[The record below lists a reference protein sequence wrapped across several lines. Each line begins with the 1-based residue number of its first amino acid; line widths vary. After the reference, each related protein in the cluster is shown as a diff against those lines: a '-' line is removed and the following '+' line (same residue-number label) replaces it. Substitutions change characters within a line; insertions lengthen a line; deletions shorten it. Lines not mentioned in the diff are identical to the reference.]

1 MHSLL
6 KKVVALMCIT
16 VIVNANDI
24 IATVNGKPITSE
36 DAKQFLASSNTNL
49 QFSSLTQEQKL
60 AVVERLVE
68 RELFAEAAGKAKIQ
82 QTPEFTKQLEKLKK
96 ELMINLW
103 IKMQID
109 SMIISDGEARDFYN
123 KNKAKFTEPTRI
135 KARHIVVRTKQE
147 ADNIIAALR
156 SLKGDMLKNTFIA
169 IATSESIDATRSRG
183 GYLGEFSKEQ
193 MSTNFS
199 QAVWNL
205 GANQISLTPIQTQ
218 IGYHIIFVEEK
229 LKPKTISYEK
239 AKKDIIVSLK
249 QKQFSL
255 YLAQLAKEFKRTA
268 KITIP
273 TKTIQGQ

>member
-6 KKVVALMCIT
+6 KKVVALICIFA
-16 VIVNANDI
+16 IANANDV

-60 AVVERLVE
+60 AVIERLVE
-68 RELFAEAAGKAKIQ
+68 RELFAEAAAKGKIE
-82 QTPEFTKQLEKLKK
+82 QTPEFAEQLEKLKK

-123 KNKAKFTEPTRI
+123 KNKSKFTEPTRI

-156 SLKGDMLKNTFIA
+156 NLKGDMLKNTFIA

-183 GYLGEFSKEQ
+183 GYLGEFSREQ

-205 GANQISLTPIQTQ
+205 GVNQISLTPIQTQ

-273 TKTIQGQ
+273 TKAIQGQ